1 MKETTYEIDGVIYES
16 VVTQSNTCRILAN
29 GGRGAMA
36 MYGEIAKLRDGWIEQ
51 VESSM
56 PTGLCRQSWLS
67 RFPDE
72 VKADAGAMMNFIYDK
87 YPKQAKRLFCG
98 TDEFTDFATSF
109 NSVVFP
115 AFGGETIIPRCPF
128 PIGETRSTIRIASP
142 LRFVS
147 RRRRSLGKIGVRSS
161 KFLRF
166 AATEGG

>member
-1 MKETTYEIDGVIYES
+1 MKETTYEIDGVQYES
-16 VVTQSNTCRILAN
+16 VVTESNTCRILSN

-51 VESSM
+51 VRLSM

-98 TDEFTDFATSF
+98 TDEFTDFATSWAICQF
-109 NSVVFP
+109 DMFQD
-115 AFGGETIIPRCPF
+115 EL
-128 PIGETRSTIRIASP
+128 EE
-142 LRFVS
+142 
-147 RRRRSLGKIGVRSS
+147 
-161 KFLRF
+161 
-166 AATEGG
+166 EGDAKYQRLLNLFKRKGL

>member
-36 MYGEIAKLRDGWIEQ
+36 MYGEIAKLRNGWIEQ

-56 PTGLCRQSWLS
+56 PAGLCRQSWLS
-67 RFPDE
+67 RCPDE

-98 TDEFTDFATSF
+98 TDEFTDFATSWAICQF
-109 NSVVFP
+109 DIFQDELEEDGDAKYKKMLNFLK
-115 AFGGETIIPRCPF
+115 R
-128 PIGETRSTIRIASP
+128 
-142 LRFVS
+142 
-147 RRRRSLGKIGVRSS
+147 KGV
-161 KFLRF
+161 
-166 AATEGG
+166 

>member
-16 VVTQSNTCRILAN
+16 VGPQSNTCRILAN

-36 MYGEIAKLRDGWIEQ
+36 MYGEIAKLRNGWIEQ

-98 TDEFTDFATSF
+98 TDEFTDFATAWAICQF
-109 NSVVFP
+109 DMYQDELEEDGDAKYNKMLN
-115 AFGGETIIPRCPF
+115 I
-128 PIGETRSTIRIASP
+128 
-142 LRFVS
+142 L
-147 RRRRSLGKIGVRSS
+147 KMKGV
-161 KFLRF
+161 
-166 AATEGG
+166 